1 MVRVHC
7 GPYKKDSDI
16 CYYPFYFVVVGGEPH
31 FGSSARWLSEFADG
45 RNLTSPDSEQIEYI
59 VAKQLVRNSVSVEQ
73 IQDRAKCFCG
83 CAISTLAKHVDPLN
97 ATEQD
102 SPLRPILKK
111 TP

>member
-7 GPYKKDSDI
+7 GPYKKDSDV

-31 FGSSARWLSEFADG
+31 FGSSARWL
-45 RNLTSPDSEQIEYI
+45 
-59 VAKQLVRNSVSVEQ
+59 
-73 IQDRAKCFCG
+73 RAECFCG

-111 TP
+111 TPFKGSFLISVFSEIQLLNLSCRDAL